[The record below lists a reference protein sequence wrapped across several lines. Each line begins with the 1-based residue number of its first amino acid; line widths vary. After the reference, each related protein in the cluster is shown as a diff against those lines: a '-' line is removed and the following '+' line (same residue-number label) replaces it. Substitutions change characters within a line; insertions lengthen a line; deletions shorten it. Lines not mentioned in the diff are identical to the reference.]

1 MMFDSIHTHTQAI
14 SGVANRR
21 VRPEA
26 RVDWRRGRRGATA
39 RARAKEKIEIGVFFP
54 EKRGRDE
61 ATRIT

>member
-1 MMFDSIHTHTQAI
+1 MMFDSIHTHTN
-14 SGVANRR
+14 SFWRR
-21 VRPEA
+21 EPTRAPGST
-26 RVDWRRGRRGATA
+26 VDWRRGRRGATA